1 MEVVESK
8 LAKIIA
14 GKGQNKH
21 VKAVYVFPSGL
32 HNNKVFQLIKF
43 LEERGVPIFVLGDCE
58 EIGKFQC
65 VSMQSFSF
73 HAEEKLVLVTSLQE
87 AQEVKRKNKEGDL
100 RIVAVPLNQT
110 LQDLMRL
117 RWIVDLVIP
126 EIIELDFR
134 LLNLI
139 LIQLL

>member
-1 MEVVESK
+1 
-8 LAKIIA
+8 
-14 GKGQNKH
+14 
-21 VKAVYVFPSGL
+21 
-32 HNNKVFQLIKF
+32 
-43 LEERGVPIFVLGDCE
+43 
-58 EIGKFQC
+58 
-65 VSMQSFSF
+65 MQSFSF

-117 RWIVDLVIP
+117 RWIVHLVIP
-126 EIIELDFR
+126 KIIELDFR
-134 LLNLI
+134 LLNLN

>member
-8 LAKIIA
+8 LAEIIA
-14 GKGQNKH
+14 GKGPNTHIK
-21 VKAVYVFPSGL
+21 VVYIFPSVVCNDKAL
-32 HNNKVFQLIKF
+32 QLVKF
-43 LEERGVPIFVLGDCE
+43 LKDKGVSIFVLGDCK
-58 EIGKFQC
+58 EIEKFQC

-73 HAEEKLVLVTSLQE
+73 QADEKLVLVTSLQE
-87 AQEVKRKNKEGDL
+87 AQEVRREHREGDL
-100 RIVAVPLNQT
+100 RIVAMPINQT
-110 LQDLMRL
+110 PQDLMRL

-139 LIQLL
+139 LIRLL

>member
-14 GKGQNKH
+14 GKGPNTHIK
-21 VKAVYVFPSGL
+21 VVYIFPSVVCNDKAL
-32 HNNKVFQLIKF
+32 QLVEF
-43 LEERGVPIFVLGDCE
+43 LKKKGVPIFVLGDCKE
-58 EIGKFQC
+58 VEKFQC

-73 HAEEKLVLVTSLQE
+73 QTDEKLVLVGSLEE
-87 AQEVKRKNKEGDL
+87 AKKVKRENKEGDL
-100 RIVAVPLNQT
+100 RVVAFPLNQT
-110 LQDLMRL
+110 PQDLMRL

-126 EIIELDFR
+126 KIIELDFR

-139 LIQLL
+139 LVRLF